1 MCTCQIHHK
10 SSGGRKAV
18 EHRHLKFHP
27 TEVDEEEI
35 CIHCGH
41 YAWEEPQHVIYPRTS
56 TIPWRS
62 EVQGKNTPNAWHFNT
77 EVRDA
82 YFEKTYYSDYE
93 LDLGD
98 AFDASKEAAEKRTKI
113 YGHDPVQ
120 KEFFKDY
127 SAKRKGLKHIKD
139 TPDTQNIVL

>member
-1 MCTCQIHHK
+1 MSKSSRRYMCTCQIHHK

-27 TEVDEEEI
+27 TEVDEDEI

-62 EVQGKNTPNAWHFNT
+62 EVQGKNTPNAWNFNT

-98 AFDASKEAAEKRTKI
+98 AFDASGINQRSGFEEICDVYVRW
-113 YGHDPVQ
+113 GGNNH
-120 KEFFKDY
+120 E
-127 SAKRKGLKHIKD
+127 
-139 TPDTQNIVL
+139 